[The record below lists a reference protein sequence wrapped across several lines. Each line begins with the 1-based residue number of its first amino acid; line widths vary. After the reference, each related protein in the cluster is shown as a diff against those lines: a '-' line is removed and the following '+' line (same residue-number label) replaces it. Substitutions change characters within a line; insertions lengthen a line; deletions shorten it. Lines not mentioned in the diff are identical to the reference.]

1 MKNIGKYQGVPCYE
15 CSDKEYKDVLKSGQ
29 DNGKI
34 FIIDGTMV
42 KKNEIIGYYNGSFV
56 RDVYDGVPYVVEK
69 QPGLQVSMDREP
81 VEEVSVPTGNVEIK
95 EIVYSDYTKAVDD
108 FFAHLSDPVI

>member
-29 DNGKI
+29 DDNKI

-42 KKNEIIGYYNGSFV
+42 RKNIIIGYYNGSFV
-56 RDVYDGVPYVVEK
+56 NDVYDGVPYVVEK
-69 QPGLQVSMDREP
+69 QPGPTMPMDTE
-81 VEEVSVPTGNVEIK
+81 VEVKDVN
-95 EIVYSDYTKAVDD
+95 YSDYTQVVDD
-108 FFAHLSDPVI
+108 FFANLKDPVV